1 MAEKTYINHRAGSV
15 AWAHE
20 VEGVVRQDTLPF
32 KEGVLVTADPA
43 LQEYIEK
50 LPAFAKESW
59 ITLKNDARADLFD
72 NVVLL
77 GNAAKAAEAAA
88 VAAEFAA
95 ALPARLRA
103 VAEKAKKDAGAAV
116 AALSDFDK
124 AAAPAAKA

>member
-1 MAEKTYINHRAGSV
+1 MAEKIYTNHRPGSV

-20 VEGVVRQDTLPF
+20 VEGVERQDTLPF
-32 KEGVLVTADPA
+32 KDGVLVTSDSAMQA
-43 LQEYIEK
+43 FIED
-50 LPAFAKESW
+50 LPAFDEGW

-72 NVVLL
+72 KVVNL

-95 ALPARLRA
+95 ALPVRLRA
-103 VAEKAKKDAGAAV
+103 AAEQAKKDAAAAV
-116 AALSDFDK
+116 SALSDFDN